1 MRSVIESALSAC
13 ELRPR
18 STDFVDLFRTT
29 PAQTVCPN
37 FYVLC
42 HANGCLFE
50 PNCSY
55 CYLRSSLWHL
65 RRPQAFSNVGAMLEQ
80 VRAWIARDALET
92 YVLNTGNLSDSLA
105 FEEVRPAVAALV
117 ELFRREAE
125 AKGRRHEL
133 LLVTKGGPDQ
143 CRGLLE
149 SQPCRSVIVSFSVNS
164 RHAARRHERGAAPVG
179 QRLAAASK
187 LARRGWRVR
196 MRIDPMILGYDY
208 AWVIDR
214 LRRLAPERVTLGA
227 LRAEPGLLRV
237 LKNPLFAALEPPAGG
252 KAMARYPR
260 TERIALYRP
269 AVLALADICPVAL
282 CEETEDV
289 WRELGLD
296 VEGRHCNCGA

>member
-1 MRSVIESALSAC
+1 MIESILPAC

-18 STDFVDLFRTT
+18 STAFVDLFRTT

-65 RRPQAFSNVGAMLEQ
+65 SRPAAFSNVQEMLRQ
-80 VRAWIARDALET
+80 VRAWIARDGLET

-105 FEEVRPAVAALV
+105 FEDVRPAVSALV

-125 AKGRRHEL
+125 APGRPHEL
-133 LLVTKGGPDQ
+133 LLVTKGGLAH
-143 CRGLLE
+143 CGALLDRP
-149 SQPCRSVIVSFSVNS
+149 PCRNVIVSFSVNS
-164 RHAARRHERGAAPVG
+164 RRAARRHERGAATVPE
-179 QRLAAASK
+179 RLAAAAK
-187 LARRGWRVR
+187 LMRRGWRVR
-196 MRIDPMILGYDY
+196 MRIDPMILGFDY
-208 AWVIDR
+208 TWVIGR
-214 LRRLAPERVTLGA
+214 LARLAPERVTLGA
-227 LRAEPGLLRV
+227 LRAEAGLLRV
-237 LKNPLFAALEPPAGG
+237 LKNPLFEALEPPPAA

-260 TERIALYRP
+260 AARMDLYRQ
-269 AVLALADICPVAL
+269 AVGALAGVCPVAL

-296 VEGRHCNCGA
+296 VAGRHCNCGG

>member
-1 MRSVIESALSAC
+1 VIESATSAC
-13 ELRPR
+13 DLRPR

-29 PAQTVCPN
+29 PPQTVCPN

-65 RRPQAFSNVGAMLEQ
+65 PRPQAFSNVEAMLEQ
-80 VRAWIARDALET
+80 VRAWIARDGLET

-105 FEEVRPAVAALV
+105 FEDVRPAVGALV
-117 ELFRREAE
+117 ELFRREA
-125 AKGRRHEL
+125 AGKGRPHEL
-133 LLVTKGGPDQ
+133 LLVTKGGPAQ

-149 SQPCRSVIVSFSVNS
+149 IEPCRSVIVSFSVNS
-164 RHAARRHERGAAPVG
+164 RRAARRHEKGAAPVG
-179 QRLAAASK
+179 QRLLAARK

-208 AWVIDR
+208 AWVIEQ

-227 LRAEPGLLRV
+227 LRAEPGLLHV
-237 LKNPLFAALEPPAGG
+237 LKNPLFAALEPPAGS

-260 TERIALYRP
+260 AERIALYRP
-269 AVLALADICPVAL
+269 AVAALSAVCPVAL